1 MMAPL
6 TRLPL
11 IIRGGTLLPLAGRV
25 STKYPHQTLARKLYV
40 FAGAS
45 SQDTESPSK
54 PYWVEDD
61 GISLDYQSGGYCAFH
76 HNISWNKNQVQLTLK
91 TEGQYSLPNLR
102 IPVYCPNLNKRKL
115 LLEPQKIDG
124 YNFDL

>member
-1 MMAPL
+1 VFYYRKWACSL
-6 TRLPL
+6 
-11 IIRGGTLLPLAGRV
+11 
-25 STKYPHQTLARKLYV
+25 SRKLYV

-76 HNISWNKNQVQLTLK
+76 HNISWNKNLVQLTLK

-102 IPVYCPNLNKRKL
+102 IPVYCPNLDKRKL